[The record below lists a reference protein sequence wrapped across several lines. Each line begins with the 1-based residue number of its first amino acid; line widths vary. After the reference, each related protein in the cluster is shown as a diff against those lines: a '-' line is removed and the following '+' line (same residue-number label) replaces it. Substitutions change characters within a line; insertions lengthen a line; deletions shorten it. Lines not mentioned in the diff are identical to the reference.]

1 MSRQQRQSV
10 TQRPWRLRKRV
21 LPQHTDH
28 AGVVWHGV
36 YVAWLEEARVEALS
50 AAGLSYAVMAGEG
63 IEMPVVSLRI
73 DYRQALKHG
82 DEVVLESYCEARR
95 GVRWPWTTRFL
106 LGDAVMAE
114 AIVELVMLR
123 PTEEG
128 GVVLRRVPPE
138 VQAVISCL
146 QEGERDRPLT

>member
-10 TQRPWRLRKRV
+10 TPRPWLLRKRV

-28 AGVVWHGV
+28 AGVMWHGA

-50 AAGLSYAVMAGEG
+50 AAGLSYSVMSGEG
-63 IEMPVVSLRI
+63 VEMPVVSLRI

-106 LGDAVMAE
+106 LGHAG
-114 AIVELVMLR
+114 LVVGLEPVSWCRSSAFVR
-123 PTEEG
+123 PAG
-128 GVVLRRVPPE
+128 CCQRPW
-138 VQAVISCL
+138 
-146 QEGERDRPLT
+146 DRT